1 MALWIRLFT
10 DLSIWDK
17 GLKQKI
23 LIADDEE
30 EIRDILQSMFEED
43 FELCFA
49 KTGKEVLEK
58 LAEDPQIVI
67 LDMHLP
73 DISGIKICA
82 EIEKF
87 QADLRPSIV
96 VLSGDL
102 SDSLVKK
109 AYQHGASDYVGKPF
123 NVITFH
129 ERIIRLSKDIISLR
143 ELRQKDRDIASLAQ
157 TAMKQAA
164 SYGRAL
170 ELVAKLN
177 DCNTVQDI
185 MQAVGKNLLSQDL
198 KIAIQLRSETETF
211 SYDIDSGECSAI
223 ELQIFDVLKEH
234 GRIYHFGRRTI
245 FNDKH
250 VSILV
255 KNMPFEGTLS
265 YDAILDVAAKLILAV
280 NSRFISLLE
289 HQALLVTRE
298 KLGSAM
304 DMLNQG
310 INNLEF
316 ERQDLM
322 KRLEMQISLSF
333 HELDMTEEQERYFVN
348 LINSEI
354 RAKQNNNNLVS
365 LRELITNCVD
375 SMAVTVSESKNSSDE
390 MVEISDDDVE
400 LF

>member
-1 MALWIRLFT
+1 
-10 DLSIWDK
+10 
-17 GLKQKI
+17 
-23 LIADDEE
+23 
-30 EIRDILQSMFEED
+30 
-43 FELCFA
+43 
-49 KTGKEVLEK
+49 
-58 LAEDPQIVI
+58 
-67 LDMHLP
+67 
-73 DISGIKICA
+73 
-82 EIEKF
+82 
-87 QADLRPSIV
+87 
-96 VLSGDL
+96 
-102 SDSLVKK
+102 
-109 AYQHGASDYVGKPF
+109 
-123 NVITFH
+123 
-129 ERIIRLSKDIISLR
+129 
-143 ELRQKDRDIASLAQ
+143 
-157 TAMKQAA
+157 
-164 SYGRAL
+164 
-170 ELVAKLN
+170 
-177 DCNTVQDI
+177 
-185 MQAVGKNLLSQDL
+185 
-198 KIAIQLRSETETF
+198 
-211 SYDIDSGECSAI
+211 
-223 ELQIFDVLKEH
+223 
-234 GRIYHFGRRTI
+234 
-245 FNDKH
+245 
-250 VSILV
+250 
-255 KNMPFEGTLS
+255 MPFEGTLS